1 MHLTTTA
8 PRKEGADDALNYL
21 FDAWNQAIENGVA
34 PPMLAYSAIYV
45 ALTDLVATY
54 GETAVADLA
63 EGLSDRI
70 LKGEFTLY
78 RSRN

>member
-1 MHLTTTA
+1 MQLTVTT
-8 PRKEGADDALNYL
+8 PKKEGADDALNYL
-21 FDAWNQAIENGVA
+21 FDAWNLAIENGVA
-34 PPMLAYSAIYV
+34 PSMLAYSALYV
-45 ALTDLVATY
+45 ALTDLVAAY

-78 RSRN
+78 SSMN

>member
-1 MHLTTTA
+1 MTPKKGT
-8 PRKEGADDALNYL
+8 ADDALNYL
-21 FDAWNQAIENGVA
+21 FDAWSQALENGVA

-45 ALTDLVATY
+45 ALTDLVAAY

-78 RSRN
+78 RSKN

>member
-1 MHLTTTA
+1 
-8 PRKEGADDALNYL
+8 
-21 FDAWNQAIENGVA
+21 
-34 PPMLAYSAIYV
+34 MLAYSAIYV
-45 ALTDLVATY
+45 ALSDLVATY